1 MSSYEY
7 ITRHTSPNFTPGRPR
22 PPEEITIH
30 HWGAEGQNLD
40 SVVRW
45 LCRPNGSSSSTYV
58 AEAGR
63 VACIVDPDD
72 TPWTN
77 SNFSSNQ
84 VSITIE
90 CRPEMTAGDFQTV
103 VELVADILRAYPS
116 IKRIRGHRDHA
127 STACPG
133 KWYGALFDIWDKAQR
148 LNAATAAPVPQQTA
162 PAAPAGKS
170 IAQLADEVL
179 AGLHGNGDARR
190 RSLGDQYAAVQ
201 AEVNRRLAPHSAGK
215 SIAQLAD
222 EVLAG
227 LHGNGDARRRSLG
240 DQYAAVQAEVNR
252 RLS

>member
-7 ITRHTSPNFTPGRPR
+7 ITRYDSPNFTPGRPR

-30 HWGAEGQNLD
+30 HWGVEGQKFD
-40 SVVRW
+40 AVVRW

-58 AEAGR
+58 AEGGR
-63 VACIVDPDD
+63 VACIVDPDN

-90 CRPEMTAGDFQTV
+90 CRPEMSADDFTTV
-103 VELVADILRAYPS
+103 VELVADIRRAYPS

-127 STACPG
+127 NTACPG
-133 KWYGALFDIWDKAQR
+133 KWYGRLFEIWDGASR
-148 LNAATAAPVPQQTA
+148 IIAHESATPTPAPTPA
-162 PAAPAGKS
+162 PAAKS
-170 IAQLADEVL
+170 IAELADEVL
-179 AGLHGNGDARR
+179 AGKHGNGADRR
-190 RSLGDQYAAVQ
+190 RSLGAQYDAVQ
-201 AEVNRRLAPHSAGK
+201 AEVNRRLTPAPAGK
-215 SIAQLAD
+215 SIAELAD

-227 LHGNGDARRRSLG
+227 KHGNGADRRRSLG
-240 DQYAAVQAEVNR
+240 VQYDAVQAEVNR